1 MPRRDSKNRNRQTNS
16 SNSGTA
22 RRGGRL
28 IYPME
33 TPRGPNNDGSISRG
47 RRYQPKTVDYL
58 KLMIFDSE
66 KNNPYT
72 YSGKGGTGSSGGKKD
87 TILKTIYL
95 YLPHDLNET
104 YSTSYDKVALGP
116 FGDMVVQAMKTGDM
130 GAITQ
135 NLQDGAK
142 AAKPEIAFS
151 AVSGIFNDA
160 ARAFMVDGNMS
171 KNQLAALAKGKVFN
185 PYEET
190 VFKGVNYRTHNFTFD
205 MAPRNAKEVENIVK
219 IATTLR
225 DAMLPGVSGAKSR
238 WLTIPRFFKI
248 ELVRYNPRRFEKK
261 GNSGNMSK
269 PEVMSTL
276 LTYPVNL
283 VLTNMQLNFTPTGQ
297 NSSLR
302 DADFSGIDYGPASY
316 KMTLTFDETAF
327 VTRDMYKEKKK

>member
-1 MPRRDSKNRNRQTNS
+1 MPRKDSKNKNRQTNP
-16 SNSGTA
+16 SNSGGA
-22 RRGGRL
+22 RKGGRL

-33 TPRGPNNDGSISRG
+33 TPRGPNNDGSISSG

-72 YSGKGGTGSSGGKKD
+72 YSGRGGGANSGKQD
-87 TILKTIYL
+87 QIMKTVYL

-116 FGDMVVQAMKTGDM
+116 FGDMVVQAMKSGDI

-135 NLQDGAK
+135 NLQDGAQS
-142 AAKPEIAFS
+142 AKPEIAFS
-151 AVSGIFNDA
+151 AVSGIFNQA
-160 ARAFMVDGNMS
+160 SQAFGLDGNMN
-171 KNQLAALAKGKVFN
+171 KNQLSALAKGQVFN

-205 MAPRNAKEVENIVK
+205 MAPRNAKEVENIQK
-219 IATTLR
+219 IATVLR

-248 ELVRYNPRRFEKK
+248 EVVRYSVKRFNKK
-261 GNSGNMSK
+261 GNSGNLSK
-269 PEVMSTL
+269 PEVLSNL

-283 VLTNMQLNFTPTGQ
+283 VLTNMQLNFTPSGQ

-302 DADFSGIDYGPASY
+302 DADYSGIDYGPASY

-327 VTRDMYKEKKK
+327 VTRDMYKNKK